1 MLQAYPGFAFVAFFT
16 IVIML
21 LLCIDVIKRSY
32 QILQA
37 NKTEPITEMEEH
49 SIHCEK
55 KTVYPF
61 YIDCSRSSDKSP
73 SPYDSPTMNSF

>member
-37 NKTEPITEMEEH
+37 NKPEPKTEVEEH
-49 SIHCEK
+49 SIPYEK
-55 KTVYPF
+55 HLVYPF
-61 YIDCSRSSDKSP
+61 YIDCSRSIDKLP